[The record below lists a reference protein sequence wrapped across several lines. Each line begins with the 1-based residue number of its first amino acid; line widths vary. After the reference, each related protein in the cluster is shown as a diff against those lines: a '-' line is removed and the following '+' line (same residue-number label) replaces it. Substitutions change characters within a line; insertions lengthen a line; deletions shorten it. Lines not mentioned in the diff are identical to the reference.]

1 MRVSR
6 AFFVPTPLVGR
17 ISFASVIQNN
27 MNDLLTEITSERH
40 YLLQPAAFN
49 AYRRNIMRGEDAK
62 RGEREEKRRAV
73 ARFDAGQLV
82 TDCHRLTDFRAYDD
96 EWDEDDAPSAEADV
110 KYINILRLTGPM
122 TRGGGECS
130 YGSLEMRDELMRA
143 ADRDDV
149 VGHVIYCRTTGGAAT
164 TLLDFRKAIEYI
176 HSKGQKIY
184 MFCDGTVAS
193 GGAFLSAMCDGVYAY
208 NEEDEIGSIGLY
220 TAFFSLPNGAVD
232 AITQETYVEVY
243 ADKSTEKNR
252 PYRDGGD
259 EELVRKE
266 ANEYLDELLTAMKAD
281 RPSILEEQMNGAMF
295 KMKDVVGTI
304 IDGICTLPE
313 LCQMIYAGWA
323 ADQQAILGGDAA
335 DDDTQANT
343 NPNTNPQMKEYKNIA
358 TALGYEEP
366 MASQVDDM
374 LSLQPSEAEALEG
387 KLAEMSGSVETLTA
401 ENTTLKEREV
411 ALNASLATM
420 TIERY
425 AARKEA
431 EELRAAAAESDETRV
446 NAVREEM
453 QATIDSMAAEKTAL
467 EEAKAGVEAQLK
479 TVNDEMATLKANA
492 DAAATKAATDM
503 AEKEQIISDLQAQ
516 LAEAQSGIESK
527 VDAGESAASNGQ
539 AAGASVMTSAPAW
552 DPNKSPS
559 ENHAAMQAYLDE
571 QRKKVQ

>member
-1 MRVSR
+1 
-6 AFFVPTPLVGR
+6 
-17 ISFASVIQNN
+17 

-49 AYRRNIMRGEDAK
+49 AYRRNIMRGDDAK
-62 RGEREEKRRAV
+62 RGEREEKRRAT
-73 ARFDAGQLV
+73 ARFNAGKLV

-96 EWDEDDAPSAEADV
+96 DWDEEDAPSFDADV

-130 YGSLEMRDELMRA
+130 YGSLEMRDELMKA

-149 VGHVIYCRTTGGAAT
+149 VGHIIYCRTPGGAAS
-164 TLLDFRKAIEYI
+164 TLLDFRKAIDYI
-176 HSKGQKIY
+176 HERGQKIY

-208 NEEDEIGSIGLY
+208 NEDDEIGSIGMY

-232 AITQETYVEVY
+232 AITKETYVEVY

-266 ANEYLDELLTAMKAD
+266 TNEYLDELLTAMKAD
-281 RPSILEEQMNGAMF
+281 RPSIKEEQMNGAMF

-313 LCQMIYAGWA
+313 LCEMIYADWA
-323 ADQQAILGGDAA
+323 AKTQAINGGAAA
-335 DDDTQANT
+335 DDDKQASI
-343 NPNTNPQMKEYKNIA
+343 NPNNDQMKEYKQIA
-358 TALGYEEP
+358 TALGYAEP

-374 LSLQPSEAEALEG
+374 LSLQPSEADALES
-387 KLAEMSGSVETLTA
+387 KLEEMAGSVESLST

-420 TIERY
+420 TIERD
-425 AARKEA
+425 AARKSA
-431 EELRAAAAESDETRV
+431 EEFRALAAVSDEERV

-467 EEAKAGVEAQLK
+467 EEALAGTTAQL
-479 TVNDEMATLKANA
+479 TAINEEMTTLKANA
-492 DAAATKAATDM
+492 EEAATKATADM
-503 AEKEQIISDLQAQ
+503 AEKDQIIADLQAQ
-516 LAEAQSGIESK
+516 LAEAQSGIEDK
-527 VDAGESAASNGQ
+527 VDAGESAKTNG
-539 AAGASVMTSAPAW
+539 ATAGASVMTGAPTW
-552 DPNKSPS
+552 DPAKSPS

-571 QRKKVQ
+571 QRKKIK

>member
-1 MRVSR
+1 
-6 AFFVPTPLVGR
+6 
-17 ISFASVIQNN
+17 
-27 MNDLLTEITSERH
+27 MNDLLTEMSVEH
-40 YLLQPAAFN
+40 CYLMSKSSFAALRSQILEGANGKVDIDPRMHAIAKFVS
-49 AYRRNIMRGEDAK
+49 GELNTPCA
-62 RGEREEKRRAV
+62 A
-73 ARFDAGQLV
+73 
-82 TDCHRLTDFRAYDD
+82 LTDFKAYADD
-96 EWDEDDAPSAEADV
+96 DFEATGASSGSDV
-110 KYINILRLTGPM
+110 KYINIISFTGIV
-122 TRGGGECS
+122 TRG
-130 YGSLEMRDELMRA
+130 LTLMMRDMLMQA
-143 ADRDDV
+143 ADNEDV
-149 VGHVIYCRTTGGAAT
+149 IAHVIYCRTPGGAASG
-164 TLLDFRKAIEYI
+164 LNDINKAFSYI
-176 HSKGQKIY
+176 RSKGQKVY
-184 MFCDGTVAS
+184 MFCDGDLKSFGVFA
-193 GGAFLSAMCDGVYAY
+193 GAKCDGVYAF
-208 NEEDEIGSIGLY
+208 NENDEIGSIGLV
-220 TAFFSLPNGAVD
+220 FSIASVPSGAVN
-232 AITQETYVEVY
+232 AITQEKYVEIY
-243 ADKSTEKNR
+243 PDLSSEKNDLTR
-252 PYRDGGD
+252 AVDD
-259 EELVRKE
+259 DNEEYLRAH
-266 ANEYLDELLTAMKAD
+266 ANEYLKELLDELKKD
-281 RPSILEEQMNGAMF
+281 RPSIKEEQMHGGTY

-313 LCQMIYAGWA
+313 LCEKIYADWA

-335 DDDTQANT
+335 YDDTQANT

-387 KLAEMSGSVETLTA
+387 KLAEMSGSVESLTA

-420 TIERY
+420 TIERD

-492 DAAATKAATDM
+492 DAAATKAVTDM

-552 DPNKSPS
+552 DPSKSAT
-559 ENHAAMQAYLDE
+559 ENVNAFNAYME
-571 QRKKVQ
+571 SQKNSVK

>member
-1 MRVSR
+1 
-6 AFFVPTPLVGR
+6 
-17 ISFASVIQNN
+17 

-40 YLLQPAAFN
+40 YLLQHAAFN
-49 AYRRNIMRGEDAK
+49 AYRRNIMRGEEAK
-62 RGEREEKRRAV
+62 RGVREEKRRSV
-73 ARFDAGQLV
+73 ARFDAGKLV
-82 TDCHRLTDFRAYDD
+82 TDCHRLTDFRAYED
-96 EWDEDDAPSAEADV
+96 EWDDDGDTQNVPSEDV

-149 VGHVIYCRTTGGAAT
+149 VGHVIYCRTPGGAAT

-266 ANEYLDELLTAMKAD
+266 ANEYLDELLAAMKQD
-281 RPSILEEQMNGAMF
+281 RPSITEEQMNGAMF
-295 KMKDVVGTI
+295 KMKDVVGTL
-304 IDGICTLPE
+304 IDGICALPE
-313 LCQMIYAGWA
+313 LCEKIYADWA
-323 ADQQAILGGDAA
+323 VSANASVSGAASDDNNQASI
-335 DDDTQANT
+335 
-343 NPNTNPQMKEYKNIA
+343 NPNSNQMKEFKNIA
-358 TALGYEEP
+358 LALGYNEP

-374 LSLQPSEAEALEG
+374 LSLQPQEAEALEG
-387 KLAEMSGSVETLTA
+387 KLESMTESVATLTA

-411 ALNASLATM
+411 AITASLATM
-420 TIERY
+420 TIERD
-425 AARKEA
+425 AARKEV
-431 EELRAAAAESDETRV
+431 EELRAAMAESDESKV

-492 DAAATKAATDM
+492 DEAATKAATDM

-552 DPNKSPS
+552 DPNKSAT
-559 ENHAAMQAYLDE
+559 ENVNAFNAYME
-571 QRKKVQ
+571 SQKNSVK

>member
-1 MRVSR
+1 MSVEHCYLMSKS
-6 AFFVPTPLVGR
+6 
-17 ISFASVIQNN
+17 SFAALRSQILEGANGKVDIDPRIHAIAKFVSGELN
-27 MNDLLTEITSERH
+27 T
-40 YLLQPAAFN
+40 PCAA
-49 AYRRNIMRGEDAK
+49 
-62 RGEREEKRRAV
+62 
-73 ARFDAGQLV
+73 
-82 TDCHRLTDFRAYDD
+82 LTDFKAYADD
-96 EWDEDDAPSAEADV
+96 DFDAAGASSGSDV
-110 KYINILRLTGPM
+110 KYINILGITGFIS
-122 TRGGGECS
+122 RGL
-130 YGSLEMRDELMRA
+130 SLAMRDMLMQA
-143 ADRDDV
+143 ADNEDV
-149 VGHVIYCRTTGGAAT
+149 IAHVLYCRTPGGAVSA
-164 TLLDFRKAIEYI
+164 LNDFDKAFEYI
-176 HSKGQKIY
+176 RSKGQKVY

-193 GGAFLSAMCDGVYAY
+193 LGVFASAKCDGVYAF
-208 NEEDEIGSIGLY
+208 NGNDEIGSIGVMLS
-220 TAFFSLPNGAVD
+220 ALVLPNGAVN
-232 AITQETYVEVY
+232 AITGERYIEMY
-243 ADKSTEKNR
+243 ADKSTAKNDVTRAAAEGDDEKLRAFVNAILE
-252 PYRDGGD
+252 
-259 EELVRKE
+259 EELTQ
-266 ANEYLDELLTAMKAD
+266 LKAD

-358 TALGYEEP
+358 TALGYNEP

-420 TIERY
+420 TIERD
-425 AARKEA
+425 AARKEV

-446 NAVREEM
+446 NAVRDEM

>member
-1 MRVSR
+1 
-6 AFFVPTPLVGR
+6 
-17 ISFASVIQNN
+17 

-96 EWDEDDAPSAEADV
+96 EWDEDGDTQNVPSEDV

-149 VGHVIYCRTTGGAAT
+149 VGHVIYCRTPGGAAT

-208 NEEDEIGSIGLY
+208 NEDDEIGSIGLY

-266 ANEYLDELLTAMKAD
+266 ANEYLDELLAAMKAD

-313 LCQMIYAGWA
+313 LCEKIYADWA
-323 ADQQAILGGDAA
+323 VSANASVSGAASDDNNQASI
-335 DDDTQANT
+335 
-343 NPNTNPQMKEYKNIA
+343 NPNSNQMKEFKNIA
-358 TALGYEEP
+358 LALGYNEP

-374 LSLQPSEAEALEG
+374 LSLQPQEAEALEG
-387 KLAEMSGSVETLTA
+387 KLESMTESVATLTA

-411 ALNASLATM
+411 AITASLATM
-420 TIERY
+420 TIERD
-425 AARKEA
+425 AARKEV
-431 EELRAAAAESDETRV
+431 EELRAVIAESDETKV

-467 EEAKAGVEAQLK
+467 EEAKAGVEAQLAA
-479 TVNDEMATLKANA
+479 VNDEMATIKANA
-492 DAAATKAATDM
+492 DEAATKAATDM

-527 VDAGESAASNGQ
+527 VDAGESAATNGQ
-539 AAGASVMTSAPAW
+539 AAGATMMTSAPAW

-571 QRKKVQ
+571 QRKKVK

>member
-1 MRVSR
+1 
-6 AFFVPTPLVGR
+6 
-17 ISFASVIQNN
+17 

-49 AYRRNIMRGEDAK
+49 AYRRNIMRGDEAK
-62 RGEREEKRRAV
+62 RGEREEKRRAT
-73 ARFDAGQLV
+73 ARFNAGKLV

-96 EWDEDDAPSAEADV
+96 EWDEDNAPSFEADV

-130 YGSLEMRDELMRA
+130 YGSLEMRDELMKA

-149 VGHVIYCRTTGGAAT
+149 VGHIIYCRTPGGSAS
-164 TLLDFRKAIEYI
+164 TLLDFRKAIDYI
-176 HSKGQKIY
+176 HERGQKIY

-208 NEEDEIGSIGLY
+208 NEEDEIGSIGMY

-266 ANEYLDELLTAMKAD
+266 TNEYLDELLTAMKVD
-281 RPSILEEQMNGAMF
+281 RPSIKEEQMNGVMF

-313 LCQMIYAGWA
+313 LCEMIYADWA
-323 ADQQAILGGDAA
+323 AKSQAINGGAAA
-335 DDDTQANT
+335 DDDKQASI
-343 NPNTNPQMKEYKNIA
+343 NPNNDQMKEYKQIA
-358 TALGYEEP
+358 TALGYAEP

-374 LSLQPSEAEALEG
+374 LSLQPSEADALES
-387 KLAEMSGSVETLTA
+387 KLEEMSGSVETLST

-420 TIERY
+420 TIERD
-425 AARKEA
+425 AARKEVD
-431 EELRAAAAESDETRV
+431 ELRAAASASDETKV

-467 EEAKAGVEAQLK
+467 EEALAGTTAQL
-479 TVNDEMATLKANA
+479 TAINEEMTTLKANA
-492 DAAATKAATDM
+492 EEAATKASTDM
-503 AEKEQIISDLQAQ
+503 AEKDQIIADLQAQ
-516 LAEAQSGIESK
+516 LAEAQSGIEDK
-527 VDAGESAASNGQ
+527 VDAGESVASNGQ
-539 AAGASVMTSAPAW
+539 AAPVSVMTGAPTW
-552 DPNKSPS
+552 DPNKTPS

-571 QRKKVQ
+571 QRKKAR

>member
-1 MRVSR
+1 
-6 AFFVPTPLVGR
+6 
-17 ISFASVIQNN
+17 

-49 AYRRNIMRGEDAK
+49 AYRRNIMRGDDAK
-62 RGEREEKRRAV
+62 RGEREEKRRAT
-73 ARFDAGQLV
+73 ARFNAGKLV
-82 TDCHRLTDFRAYDD
+82 TDCHRLTDFRSYDD
-96 EWDEDDAPSAEADV
+96 DWDEDDAPVTEADV

-130 YGSLEMRDELMRA
+130 YGSLEMRDELMKA

-149 VGHVIYCRTTGGAAT
+149 VGHIIYCRTPGGAAT
-164 TLLDFRKAIEYI
+164 TLLDFRKAIDYI
-176 HSKGQKIY
+176 HERGQKVY

-208 NEEDEIGSIGLY
+208 NEEDEIGSIGMY

-232 AITQETYVEVY
+232 AITKETYVEVY

-266 ANEYLDELLTAMKAD
+266 TNEYLDELLTAMKAD
-281 RPSILEEQMNGAMF
+281 RPSIKEEQMNGAMF

-313 LCQMIYAGWA
+313 LCEMIYADWA
-323 ADQQAILGGDAA
+323 AKSQAINGGAAA
-335 DDDTQANT
+335 DDDKQASI
-343 NPNTNPQMKEYKNIA
+343 NPNNNQMKEYKQIA
-358 TALGYEEP
+358 TALGYAEP

-374 LSLQPSEAEALEG
+374 LSLQPSEAEALES
-387 KLAEMSGSVETLTA
+387 KLEEMAGSVETLST

-420 TIERY
+420 TIERD

-431 EELRAAAAESDETRV
+431 EELRAAASASDETKV

-479 TVNDEMATLKANA
+479 TVNEEMATLKANA
-492 DAAATKAATDM
+492 EEAATKASTDM
-503 AEKEQIISDLQAQ
+503 AEKDQIIADLQAQ
-516 LAEAQSGIESK
+516 LAEAQSGIEDK
-527 VDAGESAASNGQ
+527 VDAGESAKTNG
-539 AAGASVMTSAPAW
+539 ATAGASVMGSAPAW
-552 DPNKSPS
+552 DPSKSPS
-559 ENHAAMQAYLDE
+559 ENRANFDAYMRSLEDSATVS
-571 QRKKVQ
+571 RK

>member
-1 MRVSR
+1 
-6 AFFVPTPLVGR
+6 
-17 ISFASVIQNN
+17 

-49 AYRRNIMRGEDAK
+49 AYRRNIMRGDDAK
-62 RGEREEKRRAV
+62 RGEREEKRRAT
-73 ARFDAGQLV
+73 ARFNAGKLV

-96 EWDEDDAPSAEADV
+96 EWDEDDAPVTDADV

-130 YGSLEMRDELMRA
+130 YGSLEMRDELMKA

-149 VGHVIYCRTTGGAAT
+149 VGHIIYCRTPGGAAT
-164 TLLDFRKAIEYI
+164 TLLDFRKAIDYI
-176 HSKGQKIY
+176 HERGQKVY

-208 NEEDEIGSIGLY
+208 NEDDEIGSIGMY
-220 TAFFSLPNGAVD
+220 AAFFSLPNGAVD
-232 AITQETYVEVY
+232 AITKETYVEVY

-266 ANEYLDELLTAMKAD
+266 TNEYLDELLTAMKAD
-281 RPSILEEQMNGAMF
+281 RPSIKEEQMNGAMF

-313 LCQMIYAGWA
+313 LCEMIYADWA
-323 ADQQAILGGDAA
+323 AKSQAINGGAAA
-335 DDDTQANT
+335 DDDKQASI
-343 NPNTNPQMKEYKNIA
+343 NPNNNQMKEYKQIA
-358 TALGYEEP
+358 TALGYAEP

-374 LSLQPSEAEALEG
+374 LSLQPSEADALES
-387 KLAEMSGSVETLTA
+387 KLEEMSGSVETLST
-401 ENTTLKEREV
+401 ENTILKEREV

-420 TIERY
+420 TIERD

-431 EELRAAAAESDETRV
+431 EELRAAASASDETKV

-453 QATIDSMAAEKTAL
+453 QATIDSMAAEKSAL
-467 EEAKAGVEAQLK
+467 EEALAGTTAQL
-479 TVNDEMATLKANA
+479 TAINEEMTTLKANA
-492 DAAATKAATDM
+492 EEAAAKASTDM
-503 AEKEQIISDLQAQ
+503 AEKDQIIADLQAQ
-516 LAEAQSGIESK
+516 LAEAQSGIEDK
-527 VDAGESAASNGQ
+527 VDAGESAKTNG
-539 AAGASVMTSAPAW
+539 ATAGASVMTSAPAW
-552 DPNKSPS
+552 DPNKTPS